1 MECTGIRCIF
11 LSPRTEDRLT
21 PPAPRSSGPAVT
33 VHDVWKALDDA
44 FPFAHRAD
52 WDNVGIL
59 LGHPDAPASRVVIAL
74 DATPAVL
81 ATCRRHK
88 ADLLVTHHPVIHT
101 PLKAVRADRGP
112 SAAVCQLVRMKTAV
126 ISAHTNADVAPKGV
140 SHVLARRIGL
150 TAIRPLL
157 PGEPSD
163 ACKVVVFVPP
173 DRADGVL
180 AALSEAGGGR
190 IGQYTRCSFRCAGT
204 GTFFPADG
212 AKPFLG
218 RPGSLER
225 VEEVRL
231 ESVVAGSVLAN
242 VLGSIRD
249 AHPYEEPAIDV
260 YPLKGGALGGGI
272 GAVGDRPREA
282 PLLEVLEGVYRAV
295 RPSWI
300 KVAGPRKRRVRRI
313 AVVAGSGS
321 EFAAAAREAGA
332 DLFLTADI
340 KYHQALEA
348 AAGEMTVAD
357 IGHGSGEKWILPEF
371 RRLIAARFGNRVAT
385 RVVMENE
392 PLWSYQP
399 RQTGGKG
406 R

>member
-1 MECTGIRCIF
+1 M
-11 LSPRTEDRLT
+11 T
-21 PPAPRSSGPAVT
+21 PPRGTSSTPAVT
-33 VHDVWKALDDA
+33 VRDVWKTLDDE

-59 LGHPDAPASRVVIAL
+59 LGDSNAPVTRVVIAL
-74 DATPAVL
+74 DATPAVM
-81 ATCRRHK
+81 AACRRHK
-88 ADLLVTHHPVIHT
+88 ADLLVTHHPVIYS
-101 PLKAVRADRGP
+101 PLKSIRADRAA
-112 SAAVCQLVRMKTAV
+112 SAVVYELVRMGVSV

-140 SHVLARRIGL
+140 SHALARRIGL
-150 TAIRPLL
+150 QKIRPLI

-190 IGQYTRCSFRCAGT
+190 IGHYTRCSFRAVGT
-204 GTFFPADG
+204 GTFFPAEG
-212 AKPFLG
+212 ANPFLG
-218 RPGSLER
+218 RPGSEER

-231 ESVVAGSVLAN
+231 ESVVAGSLLTGVLQG
-242 VLGSIRD
+242 VRD
-249 AHPYEEPAIDV
+249 VHPYEEPAIDV

-272 GAVGDRPREA
+272 GAVGNRPREA
-282 PLLEVLEGVYRAV
+282 PLSEVLEGVHRAV
-295 RPSWI
+295 RTSWI
-300 KVAGPRKRRVRRI
+300 KVAGPRKKRVRKI

-321 EFAAAAREAGA
+321 EFTEAAKAAGA
-332 DLFLTADI
+332 DLFLTADV

-348 AAGEMTVAD
+348 SAGEMTVAD

-371 RRLIAARFGNRVAT
+371 RRVIAARFGKRILT

-392 PLWSYQP
+392 PLRP
-399 RQTGGKG
+399 CRPKQTGGK
-406 R
+406 RR